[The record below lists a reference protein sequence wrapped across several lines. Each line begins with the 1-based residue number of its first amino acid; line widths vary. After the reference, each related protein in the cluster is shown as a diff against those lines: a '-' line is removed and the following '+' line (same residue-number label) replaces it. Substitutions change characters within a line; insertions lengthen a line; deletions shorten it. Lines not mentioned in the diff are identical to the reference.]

1 MKTFKILTLAAFTFA
16 SVATSQAQTVDL
28 GIKAGLNYGS
38 LPSGLKELS
47 DEAGKLGF
55 TVGAFARVGNDLYF
69 QPEVNF
75 STYSSEYTF
84 DAQKFEP
91 KFRNLNVPL
100 MVGYKLVNE
109 ENLKFRL
116 SLGPDLTYSLKDI
129 SGPANTEYKK
139 FNAGG
144 VLNAGVDLGSI
155 TLDARYSRGLTKAND
170 RLDQKT
176 GLFNLSVG
184 FIIN

>member
-1 MKTFKILTLAAFTFA
+1 
-16 SVATSQAQTVDL
+16 
-28 GIKAGLNYGS
+28 
-38 LPSGLKELS
+38 
-47 DEAGKLGF
+47 
-55 TVGAFARVGNDLYF
+55 
-69 QPEVNF
+69 
-75 STYSSEYTF
+75 
-84 DAQKFEP
+84 
-91 KFRNLNVPL
+91 

-116 SLGPDLTYSLKDI
+116 SLGSDLNYSLKDA

-144 VLNAGVDLGSI
+144 VLNAGVDLGLF
-155 TLDARYSRGLTKAND
+155 TVDARYSRGLTKTND